1 VQYKKGAGFEA
12 GAEITGTICG
22 AAYDAACGVKANCV
36 HAKVGGIWTRSF
48 RALAAGKASTDAAD
62 ETDAVCKLS
71 CGENEHVSNTAADG
85 AKCISDVTG
94 LEIFKTGTT
103 AFTETEC
110 HAKVDV
116 PTTWFPVC
124 KACAAGK
131 LRPTAADTLHGG
143 STTCYDHYCPDNFIV
158 VGNRCQACAAGKT
171 KAWGSGVSGVGSA
184 DAGTCDATLCAKDQY
199 VDASHVC
206 QPCAAGTTI
215 AYTGTNGAAEATK
228 AGDASLGVTTCHAT
242 VCQENYY
249 VSSKTCV
256 ACPANK
262 MRTAGDDARGAD
274 TVCAIRSCLVN
285 QYVTAGLTCENCPA
299 GTKKTVLTDR
309 SVTTT
314 CDDIKCATDERVVG
328 KVCVPCPEGQ
338 GNVAGDVASGAD
350 TTCDHGTN
358 GQHEWEGMAGG
369 ADHTAIATA
378 CAVNEMVLNHA
389 CVACPAGHFAPAG
402 ALRVG
407 EDTYCSKTSP
417 TTAAPL
423 TCDTDEHVV
432 DHVCTACPTHYVN
445 AAGDVR
451 NHQNTYCTKKL
462 CAVDQKVVSNAC
474 QPCGTLL
481 KAPATW
487 IGGADTTC
495 H

>member
-1 VQYKKGAGFEA
+1 
-12 GAEITGTICG
+12 
-22 AAYDAACGVKANCV
+22 
-36 HAKVGGIWTRSF
+36 
-48 RALAAGKASTDAAD
+48 
-62 ETDAVCKLS
+62 
-71 CGENEHVSNTAADG
+71 
-85 AKCISDVTG
+85 VTG
-94 LEIFKTGTT
+94 LAVTVAAVGAGAAATQEAACQALVT
-103 AFTETEC
+103 A
-110 HAKVDV
+110 
-116 PTTWFPVC
+116 TWFPACV
-124 KACAAGK
+124 ACAAGK
-131 LRPTAADTLHGG
+131 FRHTTADLLHAG
-143 STTCYDHYCPDNFIV
+143 STTCFEHKCPDNFIV

-242 VCQENYY
+242 VCQEDYY
-249 VSSKTCV
+249 VSSNTCV

-314 CDDIKCATDERVVG
+314 CDDITCATNERVVG

-350 TTCDHGTN
+350 TTCDHGTD
-358 GQHEWEGMAGG
+358 GQHEWEGMST
-369 ADHTAIATA
+369 DHAATTTM
-378 CAVNEMVLNHA
+378 CNVNTYVLNHVCTA
-389 CVACPAGHFAPAG
+389 CVAGTYSPAG
-402 ALRVG
+402 ADPNG
-407 EDTYCSKTSP
+407 QDTYCSKTSP

-423 TCDTDEHVV
+423 TCGTDEHVV
-432 DHVCTACPTHYVN
+432 DHACVACSTTHGNAFYEN

-487 IGGADTTC
+487 IGSADTTC